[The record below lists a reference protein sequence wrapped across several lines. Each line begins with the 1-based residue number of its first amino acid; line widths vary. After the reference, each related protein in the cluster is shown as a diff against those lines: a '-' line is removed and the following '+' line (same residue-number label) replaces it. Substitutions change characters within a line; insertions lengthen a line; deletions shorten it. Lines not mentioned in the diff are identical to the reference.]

1 MNLLF
6 RTQSLSILAFIVQ
19 SATILA
25 TSYAASAATSALE
38 YFENFHTKISEPIA
52 AYCATNAPTSAKAVR
67 EAVDIYNKN
76 AKLANASLIARIGKS
91 ETAPIPAE
99 IESFPKELADSMLD
113 GIKASGDAT
122 KYCNALAQR
131 LRSATPETLRKIV
144 DGAYLAYKE
153 NARERSAKSAGA
165 DSTGARQERKKDDDS
180 TLAPVFSENLTPLD
194 MGMFEGEDD
203 FGHYYSV
210 TTKISFDYNAAGEMT
225 RAATHEPVISSKN
238 DQARDFDCTEFGGGA
253 NQRTVWFP
261 DTAIFV
267 YGGKLQAV
275 TVANTNATTVGT
287 LPLFPL
293 TKHDQGTVV
302 YKGVGAIKNEFAY
315 IPCVGAQ
322 RVEQGH
328 RLKSFLPR
336 AAVLN
341 LVSNKNNVLKLS
353 LPQPN
358 EPHLILRYHAG
369 AIIPVPMRPVVVSVD
384 MEKRR
389 VTVQYQSTFP
399 TKPALRKVELRAVL
413 SGDVASPGETQ
424 ARYQERTDAILEDLR
439 RCAVPTQPMEPC
451 ANPKRSPNR
460 LIYSAR

>member
-6 RTQSLSILAFIVQ
+6 RVRLLPTLAFFIGV
-19 SATILA
+19 ATF
-25 TSYAASAATSALE
+25 SAASAATSTLE
-38 YFENFHTKISEPIA
+38 YFESFHTKISEPIA
-52 AYCATNAPTSAKAVR
+52 AYCATNAPTTAKAVR

-91 ETAPIPAE
+91 ASAPIPAE

-113 GIKASGDAT
+113 GIKTSGDAT
-122 KYCNALAQR
+122 KYCNALALR
-131 LRSATPETLRKIV
+131 LKSATPETLRKIV
-144 DGAYLAYKE
+144 DGAYLAYEELAK
-153 NARERSAKSAGA
+153 ERSAKSEGA
-165 DSTGARQERKKDDDS
+165 VATGASKERKKDDDS

-210 TTKISFDYNAAGEMT
+210 TTKISFDYDAAGEMT

-238 DQARDFDCTEFGGGA
+238 DQARDFECTEFGGGA

-275 TVANTNATTVGT
+275 TVVNTNTNATTAGT
-287 LPLFPL
+287 LPLLPL

-336 AAVLN
+336 AAVFN
-341 LVSNKNNVLKLS
+341 LTSNKSNVLKLS

-369 AIIPVPMRPVVVSVD
+369 EIIPVPMRPVVVSVD
-384 MEKRR
+384 MEKQR

-424 ARYQERTDAILEDLR
+424 ARYRERTDAILDDLR
-439 RCAVPTQPMEPC
+439 RCTVPTQPMEPC